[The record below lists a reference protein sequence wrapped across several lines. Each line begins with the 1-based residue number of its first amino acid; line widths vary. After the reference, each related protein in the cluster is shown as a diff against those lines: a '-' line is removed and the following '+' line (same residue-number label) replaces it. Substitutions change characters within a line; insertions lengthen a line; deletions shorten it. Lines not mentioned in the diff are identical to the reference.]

1 MKHVFIVN
9 PVSGKADASLYLVP
23 KLIEAAAQAG
33 VDYAVELTRYPK
45 HASELARQYSESG
58 ETVRLYACGGDGTLN
73 EVLYGAYPYRNA
85 EVASIPCGSGNDVVR
100 NFGVAEDFLNLA
112 DNIAGSAVPVDLIAV
127 NNGISAAICSV
138 GIDSEVAYGIP
149 KYRRLPLCG
158 GQMAYN
164 LSIVERL
171 LRPIGKKMRITVDD
185 EVLEDDCLIAA
196 VCNGAT
202 YGGGYWAAPMSDLQD
217 GMLDVIVVKKIGRLR
232 IAGVLAKYKN
242 GEHYQDGHVVS
253 EFADIMEYRRA
264 RRVSVAPVETGDVI
278 VNIDG
283 ECAPAPALCAQ
294 VLPMAAR
301 FVLPAPLYAAF
312 SGKKAIAT
320 AAFVP

>member
-1 MKHVFIVN
+1 MKHIFIVN

-23 KLIEAAAQAG
+23 KLIEAAEQAG
-33 VDYAVELTRYPK
+33 IEFTIELTR
-45 HASELARQYSESG
+45 HAGHAAELARQYGESG
-58 ETVRLYACGGDGTLN
+58 EVVRLYACGGDGTLN
-73 EVLYGAYPYRNA
+73 EVLRGAYPYGNA
-85 EVASIPCGSGNDVVR
+85 ETASVPCGSGNDFVR
-100 NFGVAEDFLNLA
+100 NFGTADDFLNLA
-112 DNIAGSAVPVDLIAV
+112 ENIAGTAIPIDLIAV
-127 NNGISAAICSV
+127 NGGVSAAICSV

-171 LRPIGKKMRITVDD
+171 LRPIGKKMRVTVDD
-185 EVLEDDCLIAA
+185 EVLEGNYLIAT

-202 YGGGYWAAPMSDLQD
+202 YGGGYLAAPMSDLQD
-217 GMLDVIVVKKIGRLR
+217 GVLDVIIVKKISRLR

-242 GEHYQDGHVVS
+242 GLHFQNGQVIP
-253 EFADIMEYRRA
+253 EFADIMEYRSA
-264 RRVSVAPVETGDVI
+264 RSVRVEPAEGGEMI

-283 ECAPAPALCAQ
+283 ECAPADGLRAE

-312 SGKKAIAT
+312 SGKKAV
-320 AAFVP
+320 AAE